1 MITNFA
7 FCVLGVS
14 VPLLLACLCV
24 CLFDGGGGVVRRV
37 LGRQIYIVSCG
48 QSMSSVESQKSA
60 ININR
65 LRWEPEGHY
74 AVQIKSMHGE
84 SALLVLNGTS
94 LNIESGAPFWL
105 SSDDVLRN
113 TTFIIDNE
121 KIIRAFVTSRLDCCN
136 SLFFGLPD
144 SRANYK
150 EYKTL
155 VLD

>member
-1 MITNFA
+1 
-7 FCVLGVS
+7 
-14 VPLLLACLCV
+14 
-24 CLFDGGGGVVRRV
+24 
-37 LGRQIYIVSCG
+37 
-48 QSMSSVESQKSA
+48 
-60 ININR
+60 
-65 LRWEPEGHY
+65 
-74 AVQIKSMHGE
+74 MHGE

-94 LNIESGAPFWL
+94 LNNESGAPFWL

-144 SRANYK
+144 SQANYK

-155 VLD
+155 CARLVCNSPCFSHRTK